1 MITKYT
7 KKRRAISPVLS
18 VLLMIVVAVA
28 GALVTYAWSMGYLDL
43 TTARAGRA
51 IQIQSVA
58 LDTSRQFLTINQ
70 E

>member
-28 GALVTYAWSMGYLDL
+28 GALVTYEYKYKA
-43 TTARAGRA
+43 
-51 IQIQSVA
+51 
-58 LDTSRQFLTINQ
+58 
-70 E
+70 